1 MEFNSLKEMIEM
13 GGHGAYVWSAY
24 GVFLVT
30 VVVLVIQ
37 PLRRY
42 KSTLR
47 RVADQE
53 ALSLQ
58 RENRSLTEESN

>member
-24 GVFLVT
+24 GVFFVT
-30 VVVLVIQ
+30 IIILVIQ

-58 RENRSLTEESN
+58 REHRPQAGESN